1 MNVRDSWLHSYPPRW
16 NAAPS
21 QELLVIRRNHQTGE
35 ISLDPLRWGLIP
47 YWCMDPAGG
56 RKPINAKCET
66 VRDLPTFRDAYR
78 KRRGIVPVD
87 GFFEWRAIKGQKAKQ
102 PYAIAMKDGAP
113 FGIAGIWENW
123 KEPASGEWIRTFA
136 IITADAN
143 ELVAE
148 IHNRMPLI
156 LAPGV
161 KSRPAKVGDKL
172 TIHHFNTGTRG
183 FAAPEDANTAVCVL
197 PGTELAFAR
206 GVSCRPRSVLGW
218 KASTVHHTTAI
229 FRQINKD
236 DPRTHH
242 DALEFPNGQIVLLTD
257 LFEDQEATV
266 LQLPAQPATAAE
278 AEAQER
284 VAHVG

>member
-1 MNVRDSWLHSYPPRW
+1 MCDYSLH
-16 NAAPS
+16 N
-21 QELLVIRRNHQTGE
+21 
-35 ISLDPLRWGLIP
+35 
-47 YWCMDPAGG
+47 
-56 RKPINAKCET
+56 
-66 VRDLPTFRDAYR
+66 
-78 KRRGIVPVD
+78 
-87 GFFEWRAIKGQKAKQ
+87 
-102 PYAIAMKDGAP
+102 
-113 FGIAGIWENW
+113 
-123 KEPASGEWIRTFA
+123 
-136 IITADAN
+136 
-143 ELVAE
+143 
-148 IHNRMPLI
+148 
-156 LAPGV
+156 V

-172 TIHHFNTGTRG
+172 TTHHFNTGTRG

-206 GVSCRPRSVLGW
+206 EVSCRPRSVLGW

-278 AEAQER
+278 AAARDHLLHPDPAKRSNSFFFFFVFVNGPADPELYTLSLHDALPESSL
-284 VAHVG
+284 VSV